1 MKIQKNNV
9 LRYSFLIS
17 NKVLYLHRIYDEEKR
32 GQLVPSFYNQNLMR
46 EKVTPLLNEALK
58 EHTHLFLIDMEIASD
73 NKITVIIDGDEGV
86 RVEDC
91 IAISRAIEHNLDR
104 EEEDFSIDVF
114 SAGVSRPLS
123 MPRQY
128 KKNIGRTLQL
138 KTTQGETIEG
148 EITEATDN
156 EVTLE
161 WKAREPKPVGKGKVT
176 VQKKAVLPYTDIVEA
191 KVMVIFN

>member
-17 NKVLYLHRIYDEEKR
+17 NKVLYLHRIYDEKKR